1 MVIFF
6 LCDAENRHVTG
17 TTGTFGAAAGVA
29 KLLGLSA
36 EQFYS
41 ALGHAASMAGGT
53 RAANGTDTKTLHM
66 GRGAQNGILAATL
79 AHQNFNTGKD
89 PITYWAKLMS
99 PTVNMNEL
107 PSQIGKKWEIM
118 EITWKPY
125 PCGIV
130 IHPLIDACLAFH
142 KKKITVDEIEKVE
155 VGVTAQCMRLC
166 FIRHPTTSLEAVFS
180 LYHGCAVALLKGAAG
195 PFQFSDQN
203 CNYKAVADV
212 RDKVEAVIDDSL
224 RDDET
229 WLKATL
235 KDGTVVRE
243 YVAHAKGSLENPL
256 TKEELQMKFVDQA
269 EGAIGWENCKK
280 VIEIS
285 WNLEEIDDISMLL
298 ALCSTS

>member
-1 MVIFF
+1 

-36 EQFYS
+36 EQFYF

-89 PITYWAKLMS
+89 PVAYWAKLMS

-142 KKKITVDEIEKVE
+142 NKKITMDEIEKVE

-180 LYHGCAVALLKGAAG
+180 LYHGCAVALLKGADG

-203 CNYKAVADV
+203 CNYKAVAEV

-229 WLKATL
+229 WLEATL

-269 EGAIGWENCKK
+269 EGAIGWEKCKK

-285 WNLEEIDDISMLL
+285 WNLEEIDDISMPL